1 MYSIITWNVV
11 ITKNVGITL
20 WNTVITQS
28 FLIYATSMPPAGAI
42 TAGIEEL
49 LSSLLISIKSGPRI
63 PWLYHLSADKQSNR
77 PKGTPV
83 PQSLSLEH
91 STIFLVPVFNS
102 SFFRLLFCSYLA
114 LIPALQSL
122 DAFDIQWLWS

>member
-1 MYSIITWNVV
+1 
-11 ITKNVGITL
+11 
-20 WNTVITQS
+20 
-28 FLIYATSMPPAGAI
+28 MPPTGSI
-42 TAGIEEL
+42 VGGVEEL

-63 PWLYHLSADKQSNR
+63 PRPYHLSSDKQSNR

-102 SFFRLLFCSYLA
+102 MPVA
-114 LIPALQSL
+114 EV
-122 DAFDIQWLWS
+122 